1 MIAPARTPGSRL
13 DGPITEVSLDAPS
26 KGGHDC
32 WDVEARPA
40 VSVLEP
46 SRVAVLI
53 TSAVLVVG
61 AAISAGIYFGL
72 NVSKP
77 GRVVCG

>member
-1 MIAPARTPGSRL
+1 M

-40 VSVLEP
+40 VSVLKQQP
-46 SRVAVLI
+46 ASRVAVFI

-72 NVSKP
+72 SVSKP